1 MSEKS
6 ANEGDNQPKDNTS
19 NNETS
24 PSPKEESN
32 TVTPDDLIE
41 LIRAVKFKS
50 PDASIRETHT
60 EITSK
65 MSQTE
70 NFEFLQHVELND
82 VKKVWK
88 KAVSV
93 KTLPDE
99 GNVKQESSTPTS
111 TTANTSSTTPKV
123 ETSPNETKSD
133 TNLIADNV
141 PKDGIIKFYTV
152 GNGSVQTLAKNYTM
166 EAAAL
171 AVSQKQTQKDGEDDV
186 EYVHCFLDVPADR
199 SGKKP
204 HQALINFNDNT
215 QKSLGKKKKNKKHGT
230 PTKTT
235 EGEDKREIVKIQ
247 YAAPIPGHD
256 EKLPM
261 LLYNA
266 DRLMKTF
273 IHPGDDDGYDR
284 IKDIIMSDGTKG
296 ALAGGGSKAY
306 FYGRVTRR
314 KRHEQDIISIDVS
327 SGLAPQQTW

>member
-1 MSEKS
+1 MPEKS
-6 ANEGDNQPKDNTS
+6 ANEGENQPKDNIS
-19 NNETS
+19 NNET
-24 PSPKEESN
+24 SPKEESN

-60 EITSK
+60 EITGK

-70 NFEFLQHVELND
+70 NFEFLQHVALNN

-99 GNVKQESSTPTS
+99 DNDSAKQESSTSTLPT
-111 TTANTSSTTPKV
+111 TNNSSSKTKV
-123 ETSPNETKSD
+123 ETTPNETKSD
-133 TNLIADNV
+133 TTLIAENL
-141 PKDGIIKFYTV
+141 PKDEVLKFYTV

-171 AVSQKQTQKDGEDDV
+171 AVSQKKTHKDEEDDV

-215 QKSLGKKKKNKKHGT
+215 QKSSGKKKKNKKHGT
-230 PTKTT
+230 PTKTV
-235 EGEDKREIVKIQ
+235 EGENKREIVKIQ

-266 DRLMKTF
+266 DRSMKTF
-273 IHPGDDDGYDR
+273 IHPGDEDGYDH
-284 IKDIIMSDGTKG
+284 IKDIIMTDGSKG
-296 ALAGGGSKAY
+296 ALAGGGTKAY